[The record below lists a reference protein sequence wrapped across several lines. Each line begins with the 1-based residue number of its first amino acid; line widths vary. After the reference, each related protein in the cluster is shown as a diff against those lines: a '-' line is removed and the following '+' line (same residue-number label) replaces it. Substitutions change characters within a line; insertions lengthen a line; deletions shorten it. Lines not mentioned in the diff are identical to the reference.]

1 MISSS
6 VEAARDFCAYV
17 LALNDKVATVNKRIN
32 KILCAVIITL
42 YYARVSVNK
51 TSKRVKMV
59 SSGDDDGLSDRD
71 RQIWKQYIADEGDP
85 VQDENFEELLNGHE
99 AKLDNAFNNVD
110 QMDIK
115 SDKFLKQSNQAKHH
129 SVDSF
134 QIDKRTL
141 EKLKKGKV
149 PIEARLDLHGLTR
162 TQAYEQLNNFLSSC
176 YQRHLRCVL
185 VITGKG
191 KSQATSENWLTPS
204 QGVLKTHVPLWLAEG
219 YLRKIV
225 LKFTSALPKDGG
237 SGALYVYLKKNR

>member
-1 MISSS
+1 
-6 VEAARDFCAYV
+6 
-17 LALNDKVATVNKRIN
+17 
-32 KILCAVIITL
+32 
-42 YYARVSVNK
+42 
-51 TSKRVKMV
+51 MV

-85 VQDENFEELLNGHE
+85 VQDEDFEALLDGSEDQDVKE
-99 AKLDNAFNNVD
+99 AKTQAKTNKA
-110 QMDIK
+110 DIK
-115 SDKFLKQSNQAKHH
+115 DVSTYKTLNNDYQL
-129 SVDSF
+129 
-134 QIDKRTL
+134 DKRTL
-141 EKLKKGKV
+141 EKLKKGKM

-204 QGVLKTHVPLWLAEG
+204 QGVLKMHAPLWLAEG

-237 SGALYVYLKKNR
+237 AGALYVYLKKNR